1 MSQIT
6 AILMTILTV
15 FALIVRWDYDR
26 KRPAWIWTLW
36 KRKTGTRAQRWI
48 GRGLILT
55 AVAAIVVAPVVFGP
69 SAGANPFSC
78 AEAPEVDTPGKG
90 FTAAL
95 DPGAATP
102 GDQGSPRTPYG
113 EYGYAGQL
121 WHTYDLGCTSGL
133 TDPISPAMTALAN
146 GLFNVAKDFAA
157 MTNGLHYLL
166 LDPHAFDWLNAL
178 VQAVSGTMFEGVFS
192 VWAQLALLIFG
203 SILLWHGKTGDN
215 AGAAKRGIWAIIGF
229 WMAASAA
236 LLPVTYND
244 FFREHLVAMTGA
256 AQAGFVDPS
265 QSDSANA
272 MPDAV
277 MKTVVYD
284 NWLTGEFGASD
295 NEQAKKYGAQLLD
308 AQACN
313 KREHADG
320 RCNTEEKRAKF
331 EEVAQKVKDD
341 NQNYTTFQGTNYW
354 PRVSAATIAV
364 YQGFYVYLFQLIS
377 KVIIVLSLVMIAVL
391 IFLLP
396 ITGLLGMINPDTLRA
411 NIKTFGTAFVNAIM
425 MGLLGGLHTR
435 LVIWGTEAL
444 PFIVQS
450 LFLLLVTILLLMIA
464 RPIKRMKAMLSA
476 TMEVAN
482 ASFPAN
488 PNRLYG
494 RPHPYRPLKPS
505 DEFFQAQRDQTQWYG
520 VRNPGLRW
528 HSMSRGNPEEQA
540 VGGPYARPA
549 APNRPGLPGGGGK
562 EQGGGTVFAH
572 ATQLAKAAALTY
584 ATGGSSAGTQMAA
597 SAIAGGRNESGLAG
611 RLGEMAGLPAGSGSS
626 ESGSGSAQSNS
637 NTRNETSPVRDQGAS
652 AQTGTPSSFGM
663 IETEPDYYRPTE
675 AESAD
680 TPPVL
685 DAQQDE
691 SGTWYVPGDIDDS
704 SRGTE

>member
-6 AILMTILTV
+6 AVLMTILTV

-26 KRPAWIWTLW
+26 KRLAWVWTLW
-36 KRKTGTRAQRWI
+36 KRKTGTRTQRWI
-48 GRGLILT
+48 GRGIILT
-55 AVAAIVVAPVVFGP
+55 VAAAIVVAPIVFGP

-78 AEAPEVDTPGKG
+78 AEPPQVDTPGKG

-102 GDQGSPRTPYG
+102 GDQGSARTPYG

-121 WHTYDLGCTSGL
+121 WNTYDLGCASGI
-133 TDPISPAMTALAN
+133 TDPISPAMTAMSN

-166 LDPHAFDWLNAL
+166 LDPHAFDWLNTL

-203 SILLWHGKTGDN
+203 AILLWHGKTGDN

-244 FFREHLVAMTGA
+244 FFRENLVAMTGA
-256 AQAGFVDPS
+256 AQAGFIDPS
-265 QSDSANA
+265 QSSSKNA

-284 NWLTGEFGASD
+284 NWLTGEFGAPD
-295 NEQAKKYGAQLLD
+295 NDQAKKYGAQLLD

-320 RCNTEEKRAKF
+320 HCNTEQKQKAF

-341 NQNYTTFQGTNYW
+341 NQSYTTLQGVDYW
-354 PRVSAATIAV
+354 PRVSAATIAF

-377 KVIIVLSLVMIAVL
+377 KIIIVLSLVMIAVL

-464 RPIKRMKAMLSA
+464 RPIKRMKSMLSA

-482 ASFPAN
+482 ASFPDN

-520 VRNPGLRW
+520 VRNQGLQW
-528 HSMSRGNPEEQA
+528 KSMSRGNPEEQS
-540 VGGPYARPA
+540 VDGPPYPRPA
-549 APNRPGLPGGGGK
+549 APSRSALPAGSGRNGN
-562 EQGGGTVFAH
+562 GTIFAQ
-572 ATQLAKAAALTY
+572 ATRLAAAY
-584 ATGGSSAGTQMAA
+584 ASGGSGSSAGMAA
-597 SAIAGGRNESGLAG
+597 TAVANGGRNESGLAG
-611 RLGEMAGLPAGSGSS
+611 RLAETAALPGGGGSGG
-626 ESGSGSAQSNS
+626 GSQS
-637 NTRNETSPVRDQGAS
+637 NTRNEASPVRDQGAS
-652 AQTGTPSSFGM
+652 PTAGKPSSLGM
-663 IETEPDYYRPTE
+663 IETEPDYYRPSE
-675 AESAD
+675 AEAAG
-680 TPPVL
+680 TPPVI
-685 DAQQDE
+685 DAQQDD
-691 SGTWYVPGDIDDS
+691 SGTWYVPGDDLDAT
-704 SRGTE
+704 RGTE